1 MCPHTKSATVLIMHA
16 LVHVHCCLVPTA
28 TGSVTLT
35 CLKNDGWPTGPSFD
49 IKVAAQVVDGP
60 CTDDGDFTSTVTLNS
75 KPTVE
80 VTGGDNQNICS
91 ATSVTINYGATVV
104 PTFTPDWSFVV
115 DGEQKDN
122 VHCTSSGKVQPWS
135 TTSQQTCTCLQ
146 STSSIQDNH
155 CFPRAVLRVFTCHTC
170 PKDGPGLRIAT
181 CS

>member
-1 MCPHTKSATVLIMHA
+1 M
-16 LVHVHCCLVPTA
+16 
-28 TGSVTLT
+28 VT
-35 CLKNDGWPTGPSFD
+35 CSKGADWPTGDSFPL
-49 IKVAAQVVDGP
+49 VVTARVREDP
-60 CTDDGDFTSTVTLNS
+60 CTKDDDFTTDVALHR
-75 KPTVE
+75 KPTVS

-104 PTFTPDWSFVV
+104 PTFTPAWSFVV

-122 VHCTSSGKVQPWS
+122 VHCTGSGKVQPWS

-146 STSSIQDNH
+146 STSSMQDNH
-155 CFPRAVLRVFTCHTC
+155 CFPWAVLRVFTFHTC